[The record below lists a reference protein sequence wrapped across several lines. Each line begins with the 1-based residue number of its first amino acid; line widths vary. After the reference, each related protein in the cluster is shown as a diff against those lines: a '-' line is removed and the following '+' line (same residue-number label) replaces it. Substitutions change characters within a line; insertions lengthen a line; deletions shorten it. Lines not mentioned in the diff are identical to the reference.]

1 MNSPVSN
8 VGSIKKKYCMGQKRT
23 PKKSISCIPS
33 LGGQFSVQYKGMC
46 SFIHWG
52 QYFQELIGIFLPD
65 LESLIVPIWTLGF
78 FILWVQLDRASLKP
92 EGKKTKHTTETQVG
106 NTQYQGV

>member
-23 PKKSISCIPS
+23 PQKSISCIPS

-46 SFIHWG
+46 SFVHWG
-52 QYFQELIGIFLPD
+52 QYFQELIGIFLPE

-92 EGKKTKHTTETQVG
+92 EGKKKK
-106 NTQYQGV
+106 NTQQKHR